1 MKTKKVNRLAKE
13 LLNAVYEEDTIRV
26 ENAIAMGADPSWLF
40 NGYPILI
47 HAVYLENEEIAMC
60 LIKHGALQTGE
71 ALGFAL
77 EQGIGSMVLPLAFMG
92 ITPKPVEIKQHFGKL
107 PSRFAPTSIAYIH

>member
-1 MKTKKVNRLAKE
+1 MKETVLAKE
-13 LLNAVYEEDTIRV
+13 LLNAVYEEDIKGV
-26 ENAIAMGADPSWLF
+26 ENILKLGADASWIF

-60 LIKHGALQTGE
+60 LIKNGAVQVRE

-77 EQGIGSMVLPLAFMG
+77 EQGIGSMVCPLAFMG
-92 ITPKPVEIKQHFGKL
+92 ITPKALEPKQLFGEI
-107 PSRFAPTSIAYIH
+107 PSRFAPTSLSYTH

>member
-1 MKTKKVNRLAKE
+1 MKETVLAKE
-13 LLNAVYEEDTIRV
+13 LLNAVYEDDIERL
-26 ENAIAMGADPSWLF
+26 ENVLKQGADASWIF

-60 LIKHGALQTGE
+60 LINNGAIQVSE

-77 EQGIGSMVLPLAFMG
+77 EQGIGSMVFPLAFMG
-92 ITPKPVEIKQHFGKL
+92 ITPKAIEPKQLFGEI
-107 PSRFAPTSIAYIH
+107 PSRFAPTTISYTH